1 MLIQI
6 KYVYTGY
13 GIWFNLRSEFSIRN
27 GRVGKNAI
35 VFEVDMTSSVHIDN
49 KKKDISIFGKG
60 PTEGLDDTKLTTEAQ
75 YLIMFLRSNWKFC
88 SSLHYNDSNSF
99 LFVHATKIY
108 HFKAKDSEI

>member
-35 VFEVDMTSSVHIDN
+35 VFEVDVTSSVHIDN
-49 KKKDISIFGKG
+49 KKKDISIFGKA
-60 PTEGLDDTKLTTEAQ
+60 PTEGLDDTKL
-75 YLIMFLRSNWKFC
+75 ISNYVFKIK
-88 SSLHYNDSNSF
+88 LKI
-99 LFVHATKIY
+99 LFKPAL
-108 HFKAKDSEI
+108 